1 MRKKELLLRSGS
13 SFLRSFARKCF
24 SCRRGTGPTFSR
36 KSRQKAGDGVASG
49 NPLDCPVWK
58 RGAQFGL
65 TWVKGFGFLLCRL
78 VRERAPDPF
87 PNRAGDFPALLMS
100 PVVPAAW
107 VVFSF
112 GSKEQ
117 RSLDDEGTLLF
128 WLINRSHKRAGRPFA
143 DRQSEEVGT
152 NTVGQ
157 LCEAVRGAGALPLLR
172 FGFGGAVQ
180 ACRRRRR
187 RESRVRRGRPSGRP

>member
-1 MRKKELLLRSGS
+1 MVKAPL
-13 SFLRSFARKCF
+13 FARLRAACF

-65 TWVKGFGFLLCRL
+65 AWVLGSGFLLCRL
-78 VRERAPDPF
+78 ARERAPDPF

-128 WLINRSHKRAGRPFA
+128 WLINRSHKRAGRPSGA
-143 DRQSEEVGT
+143 AHGECIGTLAHRRCGGLIPQGQPPSANSAKQSGVQGF
-152 NTVGQ
+152 NP
-157 LCEAVRGAGALPLLR
+157 CRPAV
-172 FGFGGAVQ
+172 
-180 ACRRRRR
+180 
-187 RESRVRRGRPSGRP
+187 